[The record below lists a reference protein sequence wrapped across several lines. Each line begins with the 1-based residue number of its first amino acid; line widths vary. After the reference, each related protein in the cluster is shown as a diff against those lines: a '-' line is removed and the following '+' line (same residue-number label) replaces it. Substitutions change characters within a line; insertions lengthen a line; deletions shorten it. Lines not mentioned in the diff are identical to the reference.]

1 MEVDFINETKGSG
14 LIANRTIEEGEL
26 VCTYSGNVVSLAQ
39 ASKYM
44 DDNL

>member
-1 MEVDFINETKGSG
+1 MEVAHINEVKGRG

-44 DDNL
+44 DDDL